1 MKPFF
6 IHTMTNKEIKRIQSL
21 KRRKFRREHGQ
32 FLIEGKRLVQSALER
47 KVEIDLIYFT
57 ESFQCENKEWIQA
70 IASSDVS
77 CEHISIKQ
85 LRKISFTKSPS
96 GIVAVCSLPKQ
107 HPPDLNQGRW
117 VYIDR
122 IADPG
127 NMGTILRSAAWF
139 GLNHVALSVD
149 CVDPFN
155 PKVVRSGMGAHF
167 GISIYRNVELG
178 LFSKTHT
185 LIGGDHR
192 GDDPKSV
199 KFSEHCVLVLGSEAH
214 GLSSDSLEMVK
225 RKVAIKKMGFGE
237 SLNVGSAAAILM
249 YLFTNK

>member
-1 MKPFF
+1 
-6 IHTMTNKEIKRIQSL
+6 MTNKEIKRIQSL

-77 CEHISIKQ
+77 CKHISIKQ

-96 GIVAVCSLPKQ
+96 GIVAVCCLPKQ

-167 GISIYRNVELG
+167 GISIYRNVDLG

>member
-1 MKPFF
+1 MN
-6 IHTMTNKEIKRIQSL
+6 NKEIKRIQSL
-21 KRRKFRREHGQ
+21 KRNKFRKEHGQ

-47 KVEIDLIYFT
+47 KVELDLIYFT
-57 ESFQCENKEWIQA
+57 EPFQREHTELIQS
-70 IASSDVS
+70 IRSSDVFYKQ
-77 CEHISIKQ
+77 IPTKQ
-85 LRKISFTKSPS
+85 LGQISFTKSPA
-96 GIVAVCSLPKQ
+96 GIVAVCTLSEEK
-107 HPPDLNQGRW
+107 PPDLNQNQW

-139 GLNHVALSVD
+139 GLKHVALSVD

-155 PKVVRSGMGAHF
+155 PKVVRAGMGAHF
-167 GISIYRNVELG
+167 GISIYRNVDLDC
-178 LFSKTHT
+178 FSKTHT

-192 GDDPKSV
+192 GADPANV
-199 KFSEHCVLVLGSEAH
+199 KFPEHCVLVLGNEAH
-214 GLSSDSLEMVK
+214 GLSSDSLEMIK
-225 RKVAIKKMGFGE
+225 QKVAIKKTGFGE